1 MMEQLEFNTINS
13 VTIPNDM
20 SPKGWLKIML
30 DNEGDVHL
38 AIFDDENESF
48 SSVEFCNSGTRTSFE
63 LRQAIKQVMYIA
75 ANEFPDTVSHY
86 E

>member
-1 MMEQLEFNTINS
+1 MKEQLEFNTINQ
-13 VTIPNDM
+13 VIIPNDM
-20 SPKGWLKIML
+20 SPKGYLRIAL

-38 AIFDDENESF
+38 NIFDDKNRCF
-48 SSVEFCNSGTRTSFE
+48 AGVEFCNSGTRTSFE

-75 ANEFPDTVSHY
+75 ANEFPDSVGHF